1 MARASLYLN
10 YAWGVNGPVRS
21 GFSPEVGAG
30 ARGSSPETE
39 NGFRVS
45 GEDPRV
51 TATQEQ
57 EREQTP
63 ESAQARA
70 SDRAC
75 AAEPKP

>member
-1 MARASLYLN
+1 VRIRVVAEYGSGRA
-10 YAWGVNGPVRS
+10 GVLTGDSRR
-21 GFSPEVGAG
+21 FS
-30 ARGSSPETE
+30 
-39 NGFRVS
+39 VS

-51 TATQEQ
+51 AAPQQETA
-57 EREQTP
+57 P